1 MGLGFS
7 QMARHSNISQPVQQV
22 ENVSR
27 PRRMNVRQ
35 KRAMRMVAGD
45 SAHLSIFARIF
56 LGFIAVVVVLAIVLP
71 DRTFSESENRSLQG
85 FPIPTIQTILNG
97 RFQENFQTYIDDQ
110 FPFRDL
116 WAGMQAVIST
126 AVGGIDSNGVYL
138 GTDGYLIQ
146 DFQRPQHETATD
158 AIVEFVRANPDLPTY
173 ALIAPTA
180 VSVLSDKLPATAVPD
195 DQNAYISEVDARLTD
210 AGARVID
217 VRETFAEH
225 KDEGLYY
232 KSDHHWTTYGAY
244 LAFRQACEVMGL
256 DADAA
261 PFEAVEVAN
270 DFDGTLKSKS
280 GYFFAP
286 SDPIEVYLPSGE
298 GVAEGKHNYLVTYV
312 DEQRVESSPYNV
324 EALNQKDKY
333 QVFMGGN
340 HPVVR
345 IETLADNH
353 EVLLVVKDS
362 YANCFVPFMAEEYS
376 KVVVVDP
383 RYYFDDIATLMSSE
397 EVTQVLFLY
406 NATTY
411 AEDTSLASMID
422 ASYAADR
429 NNEQGEQDAE
439 GEQDEQGEQGEQ
451 GGEVTQ

>member
-1 MGLGFS
+1 MS
-7 QMARHSNISQPVQQV
+7 AQ
-22 ENVSR
+22 
-27 PRRMNVRQ
+27 RRKALRL
-35 KRAMRMVAGD
+35 VAGD
-45 SAHLSIFARIF
+45 GAHLSIFARIF
-56 LGFIAVVVVLAIVLP
+56 IGIIAVVVVLSIVMP

-85 FPIPTIQTILNG
+85 FPTPTAQTILNG
-97 RFQENFQTYIDDQ
+97 RFQESFQTYIDDQ

-138 GTDGYLIQ
+138 GSDGYLIQ

-180 VSVLSDKLPATAVPD
+180 VSVLADKLPVTAVPD
-195 DQNAYISEVDARLTD
+195 DQNAYLDEVDARLAD

-232 KSDHHWTTYGAY
+232 QSDHHWTTYGAY

-256 DADAA
+256 NPDVT
-261 PFEAVEVAN
+261 PFEALEVAD

-286 SDPIEVYLPSGE
+286 SDQIEVYLPSWE
-298 GVAEGKHNYLVTYV
+298 GAADDSIDGSADSEHNYLVTYV
-312 DEQRVESSPYNV
+312 DEQRIESSPYNV

-353 EVLLVVKDS
+353 EVLLVIKDS

-383 RYYFDDIATLMSSE
+383 RYYFDDIATLMKSE
-397 EVTQVLFLY
+397 KVTQVLFLY
-406 NATTY
+406 NATTF
-411 AEDTSLASMID
+411 AEDTSLASMVD
-422 ASYAADR
+422 AAYAPAD
-429 NNEQGEQDAE
+429 ND
-439 GEQDEQGEQGEQ
+439 EQ
-451 GGEVTQ
+451 GGEVPQ